1 MGLASGTSNDFPC
14 APPRC
19 GGAPAAVRTHP
30 EHAPDGPDTGGHRP
44 GPPGRAPGA
53 GAMGS
58 PSTTTS
64 QHHSRGCSKRQ
75 SVFQTTSSVVNR
87 KRIKISFWEN
97 PSCNHENP
105 ACLRYGATNSSL
117 LRWFS
122 ADVARNGWRFV
133 RPHHENIREF
143 REPET
148 VHGRLVEVSAALALW
163 FSASRA
169 SIEAPV
175 GRPGRRRGRGAR
187 IWTRGPPSTST
198 PLLLVALAAA
208 RPTRG
213 N

>member
-1 MGLASGTSNDFPC
+1 MCVAHFKSRDPKASGPASAQKRVEPPQGGARPRLGLPGRTSNDFPC

-64 QHHSRGCSKRQ
+64 HSHSLICSRRGRF
-75 SVFQTTSSVVNR
+75 FQTTSPLVNQ
-87 KRIKISFWEN
+87 KGIKISFWEN
-97 PSCNHENP
+97 YSCNHENP

-122 ADVARNGWRFV
+122 ADVARNG
-133 RPHHENIREF
+133 
-143 REPET
+143 
-148 VHGRLVEVSAALALW
+148 
-163 FSASRA
+163 
-169 SIEAPV
+169 
-175 GRPGRRRGRGAR
+175 
-187 IWTRGPPSTST
+187 
-198 PLLLVALAAA
+198 
-208 RPTRG
+208 
-213 N
+213 

>member
-1 MGLASGTSNDFPC
+1 MWLLLSLLLLCVFCLKKKKRQIHSHVGLTQRRRPPQNPRPATPKTMIKLRARLRLGLASGTSNDSPC

-64 QHHSRGCSKRQ
+64 QHHSRGCCKRQ
-75 SVFQTTSSVVNR
+75 SVFAPTSSVVNR
-87 KRIKISFWEN
+87 KRIKRSFWEN

-122 ADVARNGWRFV
+122 ADVARNG
-133 RPHHENIREF
+133 
-143 REPET
+143 
-148 VHGRLVEVSAALALW
+148 
-163 FSASRA
+163 
-169 SIEAPV
+169 
-175 GRPGRRRGRGAR
+175 
-187 IWTRGPPSTST
+187 
-198 PLLLVALAAA
+198 
-208 RPTRG
+208 
-213 N
+213 

>member
-1 MGLASGTSNDFPC
+1 MICTWGSAQTRDLAIPVRGGLCLKNAELTQELTQSSRRGARSRLGLSGRTSNDFPC

-64 QHHSRGCSKRQ
+64 QHHSRGCCKRQ
-75 SVFQTTSSVVNR
+75 SVFAPTSSVVNQ
-87 KRIKISFWEN
+87 KRIKRSFWEN
-97 PSCNHENP
+97 YSCNHENP

-122 ADVARNGWRFV
+122 ADVARNG
-133 RPHHENIREF
+133 
-143 REPET
+143 
-148 VHGRLVEVSAALALW
+148 
-163 FSASRA
+163 
-169 SIEAPV
+169 
-175 GRPGRRRGRGAR
+175 
-187 IWTRGPPSTST
+187 
-198 PLLLVALAAA
+198 
-208 RPTRG
+208 
-213 N
+213 